1 MQNNLEYIK
10 MKLNK
15 LNIIKSL
22 NSAWVIADSRATLSI
37 DADDV
42 QIVMPFWDGQAKV
55 VIDDREFMIDMVDD
69 AVNPD
74 LLTLGDW
81 DLPRLNTLLDFPRGK
96 TA

>member
-15 LNIIKSL
+15 LTIL
-22 NSAWVIADSRATLSI
+22 NTLNNAWVIADSRATLSI
-37 DADDV
+37 DADGV
-42 QIVMPFWDGQAKV
+42 QVCMPFWGNQARV
-55 VIDDREFMIDMVDD
+55 IIDDKEFLIDMVDD

-81 DLPRLNTLLDFPRGK
+81 DIPRLNTLLDFPRGK
-96 TA
+96 SA

>member
-1 MQNNLEYIK
+1 

-15 LNIIKSL
+15 LNIIKTL

-42 QIVMPFWDGQAKV
+42 QIVMPFWGNQARV
-55 VIDDREFMIDMVDD
+55 IIDDKEFMIDMVDD
-69 AVNPD
+69 TVNPD
-74 LLTLGDW
+74 LLTLGNW

-96 TA
+96 

>member
-1 MQNNLEYIK
+1 

-15 LNIIKSL
+15 LNIIKTL
-22 NSAWVIADSRATLSI
+22 NRAWVIADSRATLSI

-42 QIVMPFWDGQAKV
+42 QIVMPYWADRARV
-55 VIDDREFMIDMVDD
+55 IIDDKEFMIVMVNDT
-69 AVNPD
+69 VNPD

-96 TA
+96 

>member
-1 MQNNLEYIK
+1 

-15 LNIIKSL
+15 LTILNTL

-42 QIVMPFWDGQAKV
+42 QICMPFWGNQAKV
-55 VIDDREFMIDMVDD
+55 VINDREFLIDMVDD
-69 AVNPD
+69 TVNPD

>member
-1 MQNNLEYIK
+1 

-15 LNIIKSL
+15 LNIINAL
-22 NSAWVIADSRATLSI
+22 NNAWVIADSRATLSI

-42 QIVMPFWDGQAKV
+42 QIVMPFWGNQAR
-55 VIDDREFMIDMVDD
+55 VIINDKEFLIDMVDD

-74 LLTLGDW
+74 LLTLGNW

-96 TA
+96 

>member
-1 MQNNLEYIK
+1 

-15 LNIIKSL
+15 LAVL
-22 NSAWVIADSRATLSI
+22 NTLNNAWVIADSRATLSI

-42 QIVMPFWDGQAKV
+42 QVCMPFWGNQAQIIIDG
-55 VIDDREFMIDMVDD
+55 REFLIDMVDD

-81 DLPRLNTLLDFPRGK
+81 DIPRLNTLLDFPRGK
-96 TA
+96 

>member
-1 MQNNLEYIK
+1 

-42 QIVMPFWDGQAKV
+42 QIVMPFWGNQARV
-55 VIDDREFMIDMVDD
+55 IIDDKEFMIDMVDD
-69 AVNPD
+69 TVNPD

-81 DLPRLNTLLDFPRGK
+81 DLPRLNALLDFPRGK

>member
-1 MQNNLEYIK
+1 

-15 LNIIKSL
+15 LNIINSL
-22 NSAWVIADSRATLSI
+22 NNAWVIADSRATLSI

-42 QIVMPFWDGQAKV
+42 QIVMPFWDDRARV
-55 VIDDREFMIDMVDD
+55 IIDDKEFMIVMVNDT
-69 AVNPD
+69 VNPD

-96 TA
+96 PA

>member
-1 MQNNLEYIK
+1 

-15 LNIIKSL
+15 LAVL
-22 NSAWVIADSRATLSI
+22 NTLNNAWVIADSRATLSI

-42 QIVMPFWDGQAKV
+42 QVCMPFWGSQAQII
-55 VIDDREFMIDMVDD
+55 IDNKKFLIDMVDD

-81 DLPRLNTLLDFPRGK
+81 DIPRLNTLLDFPRGK
-96 TA
+96 S

>member
-1 MQNNLEYIK
+1 

-42 QIVMPFWDGQAKV
+42 QIVMPFWGNQARV
-55 VIDDREFMIDMVDD
+55 IIDDKEFMIDMVDD
-69 AVNPD
+69 TVNPD
-74 LLTLGDW
+74 LLTLGNW

-96 TA
+96 

>member
-1 MQNNLEYIK
+1 

-15 LNIIKSL
+15 LTILNTL

-42 QIVMPFWDGQAKV
+42 QIDMPFWGNQAKV
-55 VIDDREFMIDMVDD
+55 VINDREFLIDMVDD
-69 AVNPD
+69 TVNPD